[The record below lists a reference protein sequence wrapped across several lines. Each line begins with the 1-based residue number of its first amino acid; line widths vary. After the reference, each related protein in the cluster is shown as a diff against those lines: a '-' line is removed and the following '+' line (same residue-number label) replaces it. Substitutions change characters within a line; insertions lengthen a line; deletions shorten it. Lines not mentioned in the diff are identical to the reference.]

1 MREVR
6 LEEAER
12 VVAPDLLEGAQDVG
26 VVSSQTIGSLSV
38 STGTRMSEEAV
49 LAELDSLVVR
59 WWSKLSTWE
68 SDTRDRDRIRCHD
81 EMCSRGSVL

>member
-1 MREVR
+1 
-6 LEEAER
+6 
-12 VVAPDLLEGAQDVG
+12 
-26 VVSSQTIGSLSV
+26 
-38 STGTRMSEEAV
+38 MSEEAV